1 MQFHSLSRTETYI
14 NDPEGFELPYELCGE
29 TEARVFEWKY
39 YRLHNR
45 QRFPQHVPLVGMPWG
60 IPGDPREE
68 F

>member
-1 MQFHSLSRTETYI
+1 MQFFNFATDQTFI
-14 NDPEGFELPYELCGE
+14 NDPEDFQLPYTLCGE
-29 TEARVFEWKY
+29 LEAKTFEWKY

-45 QRFPQHVPLVGMPWG
+45 QRFPQHVPLVGLAWG